1 VGLPDEKWG
10 ERVVAVV
17 VPKPGVE
24 LSEEGVIAH
33 CRELIAGYK
42 VPKQVR
48 FVDSL
53 PLTASNKVLK
63 RALRD
68 EMLKTAI
75 GALTPS
81 EVHQG

>member
-1 VGLPDEKWG
+1 
-10 ERVVAVV
+10 
-17 VPKPGVE
+17 
-24 LSEEGVIAH
+24 VIAH